1 MVATILNAKGYVQV
15 HPNMPVDAFL
25 EPIFT
30 YDGEQYDI
38 TIMIFKVV
46 NENNVLVDAPYNV
59 ITRTDLPRCYVGV
72 DRATNYDPERGFG
85 RYIYYGGPGG
95 RC

>member
-1 MVATILNAKGYVQV
+1 MGRGGETYSPTSLGHPPMGSGNFPFEGFKNAAYMRTIQ
-15 HPNMPVDAFL
+15 
-25 EPIFT
+25 
-30 YDGEQYDI
+30 
-38 TIMIFKVV
+38 VV